1 MNYRNIDRHCAV
13 NYRAWL
19 AVSLLALSGGT
30 TLAASGF
37 LDDYSKLE
45 PVKSQYGTE
54 LIYVAP
60 GGFKRLAG
68 YTAVMVDQPEIL
80 FSADSEYR
88 GMKPEDLQALASAM
102 REVVKERLA
111 AGGYHVVERPAPE
124 VVYLRVGLTD
134 LFIKKKKRKALAYT
148 PVGAVVKAGKDLVKE
163 TLDKVDIIEMTLEV
177 EYVDSSSGDVIGA
190 FVSKRGARK
199 AADQKE
205 QRMNMKQFRA
215 TIEEYAARLHCQ
227 LDNAKLPEA
236 KWIDCSDPKVRQSP

>member
-1 MNYRNIDRHCAV
+1 MNYLARRNLLNCQ
-13 NYRAWL
+13 AWL
-19 AVSLLALSGGT
+19 AAIIFTLSAGT
-30 TLAASGF
+30 TLAESGF

-45 PVKSQYGTE
+45 PLQSQYGTE

-60 GGFKRLAG
+60 DGYKRLAG

-80 FSADSEYR
+80 FSADSDYR

-111 AGGYHVVERPAPE
+111 AGGYRVVEQPDPE
-124 VVYLRVGLTD
+124 AVYLRLGLTD
-134 LFIKKKKRKALAYT
+134 LYVKKKQRHVLAYT
-148 PVGAVVKAGKDLVKE
+148 PVGAVVKAGRDLLKE

-177 EYVDSSSGDVIGA
+177 EFADSSSGDVIGA

-199 AADQKE
+199 AAGQKQ
-205 QRMNMKQFRA
+205 QRMDMEQFRA
-215 TIEEYAARLHCQ
+215 TIREYAARLHCQ

-236 KWIDCSDPKVRQSP
+236 KWIDCSDPKARQSP